1 MYEKNVKKQKVGGGA
16 NLSSYNGFTL
26 SEVLITLGIIGVV
39 AAITIPLLVA
49 NYEKKKTVAILKK
62 SYSELNQALMMAERE
77 NGELTDYQ
85 GADNIA
91 KWVQTY
97 IEPYVVFEQS
107 AVCPSNTINPCAGIY
122 RPKPLGGGEA
132 SKSSGYI
139 ITHPGAAAAWFF
151 YWHAYGS
158 INVKIHVNNPKKSY
172 LGKNVFTY
180 VLKPNKYSSFKPF
193 GMKGTFNDSQFT
205 REQLLYGPIRTG
217 GCFKESGG
225 PDYYVAGDGCSAV
238 IMLDGWE
245 IAKDYPW

>member
-1 MYEKNVKKQKVGGGA
+1 M
-16 NLSSYNGFTL
+16 
-26 SEVLITLGIIGVV
+26 LID
-39 AAITIPLLVA
+39 

-77 NGELTDYQ
+77 DGNLKDYQ

-97 IEPYVVFEQS
+97 IEPYVVFEKS
-107 AVCPSNTINPCAGIY
+107 AVCPSNTGSPCAGIY
-122 RPKPLGGGEA
+122 RPQPLGGGEA

-158 INVKIHVNNPKKSY
+158 INVKIHINNPKKSY

-180 VLKPNKYSSFKPF
+180 VLKPDKYSSFKPF
-193 GMKGTFNDSQFT
+193 GLKGTFNDSQFT
-205 REQLLYGPIRTG
+205 RDQLLYGPIRTG
-217 GCFKESGG
+217 GCFKGSGG
-225 PDYYVAGDGCSAV
+225 PDYYIAGDGCSAV
-238 IMLDGWE
+238 IMLDDWK
-245 IAKDYPW
+245 ISRDYPW